1 MSSPCHGEEWCQKR
15 SMKFVLVAVL
25 CLLVPSLSRADL
37 RLPPKPTMME
47 KLGRG
52 VANVSFAIS
61 ELLDSNYEILQEKG
75 PTYAYTIGITQG
87 VSRVI
92 MDTGVGAIEIGTFF
106 IPTKSM
112 KMPAHDTGQVEPMPP
127 ADLKDNWY

>member
-1 MSSPCHGEEWCQKR
+1 
-15 SMKFVLVAVL
+15 MKNLFSW
-25 CLLVPSLSRADL
+25 LLVLALPSFACADL
-37 RLPPKPTMME
+37 QLPPKPTMME

-52 VANVSFAIS
+52 FANVTLAAS
-61 ELLDSNYEILQEKG
+61 ELLDSNYELLQEKG
-75 PTYAYTIGITQG
+75 PTYAYTIGIFQG
-87 VSRVI
+87 VSRVV

>member
-1 MSSPCHGEEWCQKR
+1 
-15 SMKFVLVAVL
+15 MKKLLSA
-25 CLLVPSLSRADL
+25 LLVVSAFPSFLLADL

-52 VANVSFAIS
+52 IANVTFSVS
-61 ELLDSNYEILQEKG
+61 ELFDSPYVATQEG
-75 PTYAYTIGITQG
+75 GGTYGDTFGFTQG
-87 VSRVI
+87 VSRMI
-92 MDTGVGAIEIGTFF
+92 MDTAVGTVEIATFF

-112 KMPAHDTGQVEPMPP
+112 KMPAHDTGQVEAYPP

>member
-1 MSSPCHGEEWCQKR
+1 MRILP
-15 SMKFVLVAVL
+15 
-25 CLLVPSLSRADL
+25 LLTLALALPSLGWADL

-52 VANVSFAIS
+52 FANVAFSVS
-61 ELLDSNYEILQEKG
+61 EILDSNYELLQEKG
-75 PTYAYTIGITQG
+75 PTYAYSIGLTQG
-87 VSRVI
+87 VSRMV
-92 MDTGVGAIEIGTFF
+92 MDTGVGVIEIGTFF

-112 KMPAHDTGQVEPMPP
+112 KMPAHDTGQVEPVPP

>member
-1 MSSPCHGEEWCQKR
+1 
-15 SMKFVLVAVL
+15 MKKF
-25 CLLVPSLSRADL
+25 LLLALALTVPALSWADL

-52 VANVSFAIS
+52 VANVTLAVS
-61 ELLDSNYEILQEKG
+61 ELLDSNYELLQEKG
-75 PTYAYTIGITQG
+75 PTYAYTVGIAQG

-112 KMPAHDTGQVEPMPP
+112 KMPAHDTGQVEPVPP

>member
-1 MSSPCHGEEWCQKR
+1 
-15 SMKFVLVAVL
+15 MKTSLRLAF
-25 CLLVPSLSRADL
+25 LLLSLPALTWADL

-52 VANVSFAIS
+52 VANITLSVS
-61 ELLDSNYEILQEKG
+61 ELFDSPYVATQQG
-75 PTYAYTIGITQG
+75 GGTYGDTYGMTQG
-87 VSRVI
+87 FSRMI
-92 MDTGVGAIEIGTFF
+92 MDVAVGTLEVGTFF

-112 KMPAHDTGQVEPMPP
+112 KMPAHDTGQVQAYPP

>member
-1 MSSPCHGEEWCQKR
+1 MRKSFLPLA
-15 SMKFVLVAVL
+15 FA
-25 CLLVPSLSRADL
+25 LLPALAMADL

-52 VANVSFAIS
+52 VANVTLAVS
-61 ELLDSNYEILQEKG
+61 ELFDSPYMATQEG
-75 PTYAYTIGITQG
+75 GGTYGDTFGFTQG
-87 VSRVI
+87 LSRMV
-92 MDTGVGAIEIGTFF
+92 MDTGVGTLEIATFF

-112 KMPAHDTGQVEPMPP
+112 KMPAHDTGQVEPYPP

>member
-1 MSSPCHGEEWCQKR
+1 
-15 SMKFVLVAVL
+15 MKTFLTFGLMLAACPTLVL
-25 CLLVPSLSRADL
+25 ADL

-52 VANVSFAIS
+52 VANVTLSVS
-61 ELLDSNYEILQEKG
+61 ELFDSPYIATQEG
-75 PTYAYTIGITQG
+75 GGTYGDTFGFTQG
-87 VSRVI
+87 VSRMV
-92 MDTGVGAIEIGTFF
+92 MDAGVGALEIATFF

-112 KMPAHDTGQVEPMPP
+112 KMPAHDSGQVEPYPP

>member
-1 MSSPCHGEEWCQKR
+1 
-15 SMKFVLVAVL
+15 MKIIACLVLS
-25 CLLVPSLSRADL
+25 LLPGLSWADL

-52 VANVSFAIS
+52 FANVTLAAS
-61 ELLDSNYEILQEKG
+61 ELLDSNYELLQEKG
-75 PTYAYTIGITQG
+75 PTYAYTIGIFQG
-87 VSRVI
+87 VSRVV
-92 MDTGVGAIEIGTFF
+92 MDTGVGAIESGTFF

>member
-1 MSSPCHGEEWCQKR
+1 MRKN
-15 SMKFVLVAVL
+15 
-25 CLLVPSLSRADL
+25 LLLLTLALALPPLAMADL

-52 VANVSFAIS
+52 VANVTLAAS
-61 ELLDSNYEILQEKG
+61 ELFDSPYIATQEG
-75 PTYAYTIGITQG
+75 VGTYGDTFGFTQG
-87 VSRVI
+87 ISRMV
-92 MDTGVGAIEIGTFF
+92 MDTGVGTLEIATFF

-112 KMPAHDTGQVEPMPP
+112 KMPAHDTGQVEPYPP

>member
-1 MSSPCHGEEWCQKR
+1 
-15 SMKFVLVAVL
+15 MKPVV
-25 CLLVPSLSRADL
+25 CLLLALVFPCLSWADL

-52 VANVSFAIS
+52 IANVTLAAS
-61 ELLDSNYEILQEKG
+61 ELLDSNYELLQEKG
-75 PTYAYTIGITQG
+75 PTYAYTIGIAQG

-112 KMPAHDTGQVEPMPP
+112 KMPAHDTGQVEPVPP

>member
-1 MSSPCHGEEWCQKR
+1 MMSKILSCSFMILALP
-15 SMKFVLVAVL
+15 SFVL
-25 CLLVPSLSRADL
+25 ADL

-52 VANVSFAIS
+52 VANVTLSVS
-61 ELLDSNYEILQEKG
+61 ELFDSPYIATQEG
-75 PTYAYTIGITQG
+75 GGTYGDTFGFTQG
-87 VSRVI
+87 LSRMV
-92 MDTGVGAIEIGTFF
+92 MDTGVGALEIATFF

-112 KMPAHDTGQVEPMPP
+112 KMPAHDSGQVEPYPP

>member
-1 MSSPCHGEEWCQKR
+1 MKR
-15 SMKFVLVAVL
+15 FLTFGLMLAAFPTLVL
-25 CLLVPSLSRADL
+25 ADL

-52 VANVSFAIS
+52 VANVTLSVS
-61 ELLDSNYEILQEKG
+61 ELFDSPYIATQEG
-75 PTYAYTIGITQG
+75 GGTYGDTFGFTQG
-87 VSRVI
+87 VSRMV
-92 MDTGVGAIEIGTFF
+92 MDAGVGALEIATFF

-112 KMPAHDTGQVEPMPP
+112 KMPAHDTGQVEPYPP

>member
-1 MSSPCHGEEWCQKR
+1 
-15 SMKFVLVAVL
+15 
-25 CLLVPSLSRADL
+25 
-37 RLPPKPTMME
+37 MME

-52 VANVSFAIS
+52 IANVGLAAS
-61 ELLDSNYEILQEKG
+61 ELLDSNYEMLQEKG
-75 PTYAYTIGITQG
+75 PTYAYTIGIVQG

-112 KMPAHDTGQVEPMPP
+112 KMPAHDTGQVEPLPP
-127 ADLKDNWY
+127 ADLIDNWY

>member
-1 MSSPCHGEEWCQKR
+1 VQKGA
-15 SMKFVLVAVL
+15 MKTFLAIVLVASAL
-25 CLLVPSLSRADL
+25 PSALLADL

-52 VANVSFAIS
+52 LANVTLCTS
-61 ELLDSNYEILQEKG
+61 ELFDSPYIAMQEG
-75 PTYAYTIGITQG
+75 GVTYGDTFGLTQG
-87 VSRVI
+87 LSRMV
-92 MDTGVGAIEIGTFF
+92 MDVGVGTLEIATFF

-112 KMPAHDTGQVEPMPP
+112 KMPAHDSGQVEPYPP

>member
-1 MSSPCHGEEWCQKR
+1 MQHL
-15 SMKFVLVAVL
+15 FVL
-25 CLLVPSLSRADL
+25 CLALSLSPLAWADL

-52 VANVSFAIS
+52 VGNVAFAAV
-61 ELLDSNYEILQEKG
+61 ELLDSNYELLQEKG
-75 PTYAYTIGITQG
+75 PTYAYTIGLTQG
-87 VSRVI
+87 LSRVV
-92 MDTGVGAIEIGTFF
+92 MDTGVGVIEIGTFF

-112 KMPAHDTGQVEPMPP
+112 KMPAHDTGQVEPLPP

>member
-1 MSSPCHGEEWCQKR
+1 MR
-15 SMKFVLVAVL
+15 SRLALLMVLTLPAL
-25 CLLVPSLSRADL
+25 GWADL

-52 VANVSFAIS
+52 IANVTLAAS
-61 ELLDSNYEILQEKG
+61 ELLDSNYELLQEKG
-75 PTYAYTIGITQG
+75 PTYAYTVGIAQG

-106 IPTKSM
+106 IPTKSL
-112 KMPAHDTGQVEPMPP
+112 KMPAHDTGQVEPVPP

>member
-1 MSSPCHGEEWCQKR
+1 
-15 SMKFVLVAVL
+15 MKAVKFLLVVLVLPCV
-25 CLLVPSLSRADL
+25 SHADL

-52 VANVSFAIS
+52 VANVAFAVS
-61 ELLDSNYEILQEKG
+61 ELLDSNYQLLQEKG

-87 VSRVI
+87 VSRVV

>member
-1 MSSPCHGEEWCQKR
+1 MKR
-15 SMKFVLVAVL
+15 FLTFGLMLAAF
-25 CLLVPSLSRADL
+25 PSLVLADL

-52 VANVSFAIS
+52 VANVTLSVS
-61 ELLDSNYEILQEKG
+61 ELFDSPYIATQEG
-75 PTYAYTIGITQG
+75 GGTYGDTFGFTQG
-87 VSRVI
+87 VSRMV
-92 MDTGVGAIEIGTFF
+92 MDAGVGALEIATFF

-112 KMPAHDTGQVEPMPP
+112 KMPAHDSGQVEPYPP

>member
-1 MSSPCHGEEWCQKR
+1 
-15 SMKFVLVAVL
+15 MKTFLSL
-25 CLLVPSLSRADL
+25 GLLVSAFPALVLADL

-52 VANVSFAIS
+52 VANVTLSVS
-61 ELLDSNYEILQEKG
+61 ELFDSPYMATQEG
-75 PTYAYTIGITQG
+75 GGTYGDTFGFTQG
-87 VSRVI
+87 LSRMI
-92 MDTGVGAIEIGTFF
+92 MDTGVGALEIATFF

-112 KMPAHDTGQVEPMPP
+112 KMPAHDTGQVEPYPP

>member
-1 MSSPCHGEEWCQKR
+1 MRFIFC
-15 SMKFVLVAVL
+15 FAAVL
-25 CLLVPSLSRADL
+25 IFPCFGWADL

-52 VANVSFAIS
+52 IANVTLAAS
-61 ELLDSNYEILQEKG
+61 ELLDSNYQLLQEKG
-75 PTYAYTIGITQG
+75 PTYAYTVGIAQG

>member
-1 MSSPCHGEEWCQKR
+1 MKLFACLVLFLLPC
-15 SMKFVLVAVL
+15 
-25 CLLVPSLSRADL
+25 LSWADL

-52 VANVSFAIS
+52 FANVTLAAS
-61 ELLDSNYEILQEKG
+61 ELLDSNYELLQEKG
-75 PTYAYTIGITQG
+75 PTYAYTIGIFQG
-87 VSRVI
+87 VSRVV

>member
-1 MSSPCHGEEWCQKR
+1 MRFIWILA
-15 SMKFVLVAVL
+15 F
-25 CLLVPSLSRADL
+25 CLAPSLSHADL

-52 VANVSFAIS
+52 IANVTLAAS
-61 ELLDSNYEILQEKG
+61 ELLDSNYQLLQEKG
-75 PTYAYTIGITQG
+75 PTYAYTVGITQG
-87 VSRVI
+87 ASRVI

-106 IPTKSM
+106 IPTKSL
-112 KMPAHDTGQVEPMPP
+112 KMPAHDTGQVEPVPP

>member
-1 MSSPCHGEEWCQKR
+1 MN
-15 SMKFVLVAVL
+15 KFLQIGLLLGFIPAVGL
-25 CLLVPSLSRADL
+25 ADL

-52 VANVSFAIS
+52 IANVTLSVS
-61 ELLDSNYEILQEKG
+61 ELFDSPYVATQEG
-75 PTYAYTIGITQG
+75 GGTYGDTFGFTQG
-87 VSRVI
+87 VSRMI
-92 MDTGVGAIEIGTFF
+92 MDTAMGTVEIATFF

-112 KMPAHDTGQVEPMPP
+112 KMPAHDTGQVEPYPP